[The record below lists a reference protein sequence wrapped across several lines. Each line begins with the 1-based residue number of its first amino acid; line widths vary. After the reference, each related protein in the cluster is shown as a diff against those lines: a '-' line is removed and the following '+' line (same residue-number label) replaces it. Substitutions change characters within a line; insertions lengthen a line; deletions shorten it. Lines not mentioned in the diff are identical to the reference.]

1 MKICILTQPLHTN
14 YGGLLQAY
22 SLQTVLKRMGH
33 DVLTEDRKMPKPSV
47 KYAIKCQIKR
57 WLGPIRKRYYP
68 SAREV
73 SKIRENTDRFIRE
86 NIRTTEPIYS
96 KTKEE
101 FRKYRFDTY
110 IVGSDQV
117 WRPLYS
123 PYLMNYFLDFTVG
136 QDVKR
141 IAYSASFG
149 TKEWEFS
156 EEETRRAAELL
167 KDFDAIS
174 VREDCGVGLCKYYFG
189 VDAVHTLDPTMLLDK
204 EDYLALLKSNCG
216 TKQSGKKLMA
226 YILDASRENDD
237 IKALIASKLGVR
249 LDDVIEPMPK
259 KNFYTCGPK
268 GLGGCVYPAVED
280 WLQGF
285 AEADFVVTDS
295 FHGTVFSII
304 FNVPF
309 ITVVNVGRGADR
321 FTSLINMFDLQDRL
335 ITSYDE
341 EKINRLI
348 ETPIDF
354 STVNEIRAKAK
365 NESIS
370 FLKNALKND

>member
-341 EKINRLI
+341 EKTNRLI

>member
-341 EKINRLI
+341 EKISRLI

>member
-1 MKICILTQPLHTN
+1 MHIN

-22 SLQTVLKRMGH
+22 ALQAVLRRMGH

-47 KYAIKCQIKR
+47 KYAIKYQIKR

-73 SKIRENTDRFIRE
+73 SKIRKNTDRFIRE
-86 NIRTTEPIYS
+86 RIRTTKPIYS

-117 WRPLYS
+117 WRPCYS
-123 PYLMNYFLDFTVG
+123 PYLMNYFLDFTQG

-156 EEETRRAAELL
+156 EEDTRRAAELA
-167 KDFDAIS
+167 KNFDVIS
-174 VREDCGVGLCKYYFG
+174 VREDSGVGLCKDYFG

-204 EDYLALLKSNCG
+204 EDYLALLKEKSDA
-216 TKQSGKKLMA
+216 KPSGKKLMA
-226 YILDASRENDD
+226 YILDASKEKDD
-237 IKALIASKLGVR
+237 IKALIISKLCISPGNI
-249 LDDVIEPMPK
+249 IEPMPK
-259 KNFYTCGPK
+259 KNFASCGSK
-268 GLGGCVYPAVED
+268 GLKDCVFPSVED
-280 WLQGF
+280 WLRGF

-295 FHGTVFSII
+295 FHGTVFPII

-309 ITVVNVGRGADR
+309 VTIVNKARGADR
-321 FTSLINMFDLQDRL
+321 FMSLTNMFGLQDRL

-370 FLKNALKND
+370 FLKNALEND